1 MNNIIHNLKL
11 NYIASFIDEDFKILG
26 IDYGTKKIG
35 TAIFHNS
42 VDDVIPLGV
51 VTNFKS
57 PIIVVEQLIRE
68 YNCIAVVIGITRDSH
83 IEKSVLKLQKA
94 IQTNLKIPVI
104 LEDETLTTYA
114 ANEILKD
121 MGIKREVRG
130 KVDDAIAADL
140 ILENFICDF
149 RRYIYTNKRD

>member
-11 NYIASFIDEDFKILG
+11 AYIATFANQDFKILG

-57 PIIVVEQLIRE
+57 PITVVEQLVRE

-94 IQTNLKIPVI
+94 IESDLGIPVL

-121 MGIKREVRG
+121 MGIKRETRG
-130 KVDDAIAADL
+130 RVDDAIAADL

-149 RRYIYTNKRD
+149 RRYIHSNKKD

>member
-1 MNNIIHNLKL
+1 MNSFLHNLKL
-11 NYIASFIDEDFKILG
+11 HYISTFVNQDFKILG

-35 TAIFHNS
+35 TAIFHS
-42 VDDVIPLGV
+42 SLDDVIPLGV
-51 VTNFKS
+51 ITNFQSAVKA
-57 PIIVVEQLIRE
+57 IEKVVRE
-68 YNCIAVVIGITRDSH
+68 YNCIAVVMGICRDSKT
-83 IEKSVLKLQKA
+83 EKSVLKLQKA
-94 IQTNLKIPVI
+94 IEADLTIPVI

-130 KVDDAIAADL
+130 RIDDAIAADL

-149 RRYIYTNKRD
+149 RRYIYSIKRD

>member
-11 NYIASFIDEDFKILG
+11 DYIASFIKQDFKILG

-42 VDDVIPLGV
+42 VNDVIPLGV

-57 PIIVVEQLIRE
+57 PTIVIEQLVRE
-68 YNCIAVVIGITRDSH
+68 YNCIAVVIGVCKNSYN
-83 IEKSVLKLQKA
+83 EKSVLKLQKA
-94 IQTNLKIPVI
+94 TEANLEIPVI

-121 MGIKREVRG
+121 MGIKRRIRG
-130 KVDDAIAADL
+130 RVDDAIAADL

-149 RRYIYTNKRD
+149 RQYIYSNKKD

>member
-1 MNNIIHNLKL
+1 MHNIIHNLKL
-11 NYIASFIDEDFKILG
+11 NYIASFINQDFKVLG
-26 IDYGTKKIG
+26 IDFGTKKIG
-35 TAIFHNS
+35 TAIFHSS

-57 PIIVVEQLIRE
+57 PITVVEQLIRE

-94 IQTNLKIPVI
+94 IQTDLEIPVL

-121 MGIKREVRG
+121 MGIRREVRG
-130 KVDDAIAADL
+130 KIDDAIAADL